1 MAEQGMKLP
10 IGKISGQ
17 ALDTLF
23 NESINYHLDIY
34 VKAIAE
40 YEMTDLFSNWR
51 TIIRTIDELINIA
64 GELKNPEEA
73 SKFLNLKFDFL
84 KDDNLKL
91 FKEVFE
97 ILETRFENNVSTRFQ
112 QLAMMCYAINATYR
126 KQGIYEKMGLPLYL
140 SSTSDS
146 IDFFQSRRAYFVTT
160 LTLIPQIAKGEKVV
174 RYLDTLNY
182 LQYTLDSCLV
192 GITTS
197 YYNLLLNQ
205 SLPDYEMTSD
215 GQKAI
220 GNFEYQHLEGFFMEP
235 ERLSLLDQME
245 LRPELV
251 EDKPMLPKSEKKVF
265 SFSEVANAMALFE
278 GAFKKYN
285 LAQCIEFIEL
295 NSFFGDIAVYLKDD
309 FNLIIDEE
317 QFDPIAQKYPS
328 LILTNAT
335 DNYFKALNSFV
346 PFQKV
351 HNYYFSTVVFLTRLV
366 YRTLSQ
372 SLVKNRS
379 FQINSGFVF
388 EDKVSAILA
397 ANGFAITGITRI
409 NHKEFDLITIKN
421 GKVYNF
427 QCKNNFIDITRVNLD
442 YKKMGRLNLRLCSYY
457 VKALEKEAGR
467 ERLIIGKTG
476 IANIEHFVISRYPVI
491 TRNSN
496 IINFTDLEK
505 WIQSA
510 AAKDK

>member
-197 YYNLLLNQ
+197 Y
-205 SLPDYEMTSD
+205 DF
-215 GQKAI
+215 G
-220 GNFEYQHLEGFFMEP
+220 
-235 ERLSLLDQME
+235 
-245 LRPELV
+245 RPE
-251 EDKPMLPKSEKKVF
+251 
-265 SFSEVANAMALFE
+265 
-278 GAFKKYN
+278 GHR
-285 LAQCIEFIEL
+285 
-295 NSFFGDIAVYLKDD
+295 
-309 FNLIIDEE
+309 
-317 QFDPIAQKYPS
+317 QF
-328 LILTNAT
+328 
-335 DNYFKALNSFV
+335 
-346 PFQKV
+346 
-351 HNYYFSTVVFLTRLV
+351 
-366 YRTLSQ
+366 
-372 SLVKNRS
+372 
-379 FQINSGFVF
+379 
-388 EDKVSAILA
+388 
-397 ANGFAITGITRI
+397 
-409 NHKEFDLITIKN
+409 
-421 GKVYNF
+421 
-427 QCKNNFIDITRVNLD
+427 
-442 YKKMGRLNLRLCSYY
+442 
-457 VKALEKEAGR
+457 
-467 ERLIIGKTG
+467 
-476 IANIEHFVISRYPVI
+476 
-491 TRNSN
+491 
-496 IINFTDLEK
+496 
-505 WIQSA
+505 
-510 AAKDK
+510 